1 MNYYFKPFLLGLLFS
16 IATISFGQTY
26 DSRLEPHYSKEQIQ
40 TMIKEDVATYKFLI
54 NCLNKAIF
62 IADIPAEK
70 AKDIK
75 FNGEIEI
82 DPNAKHT
89 FLSLGLQITDE
100 YQYYKIEGTN
110 KMLVVLPR
118 IFMETK

>member
-1 MNYYFKPFLLGLLFS
+1 MNYSFRLFLAGLFLS
-16 IATISFGQTY
+16 ISTISFGQTY
-26 DSRLEPHYSKEQIQ
+26 DSRLEPHYTKEQIQ

-70 AKDIK
+70 AKDIM
-75 FNGEIEI
+75 FNGEIQI

-100 YQYYKIEGTN
+100 YQYYKVEGTN

>member
-1 MNYYFKPFLLGLLFS
+1 
-16 IATISFGQTY
+16 
-26 DSRLEPHYSKEQIQ
+26 
-40 TMIKEDVATYKFLI
+40 MIKEDVATYKFLI